1 MLNETWHGRNACSWI
16 FSLQLDL
23 EYGPLS
29 PEDKSWTA
37 LKSRGAL
44 VKAAPHI
51 EDQVYKINAAFNQY
65 HKHGKLVTGKKI
77 HKRTCDFIM
86 RQDECKTVN
95 KALVELLI
103 KGSSSKYLT
112 TEYESKLILNLRLV
126 FTVGSIKMQH
136 F

>member
-1 MLNETWHGRNACSWI
+1 M
-16 FSLQLDL
+16 

-65 HKHGKLVTGKKI
+65 HENGKLVTGKKF

-86 RQDECKTVN
+86 RQSEWSAN
-95 KALVELLI
+95 LLIRSLAELLI
-103 KGSSSKYLT
+103 KGISSKYR
-112 TEYESKLILNLRLV
+112 ERIEN
-126 FTVGSIKMQH
+126 
-136 F
+136 

>member
-1 MLNETWHGRNACSWI
+1 M
-16 FSLQLDL
+16 

-103 KGSSSKYLT
+103 KMLTFRKMEGIRRISGDMSKMAISPIDLGHGA
-112 TEYESKLILNLRLV
+112 LQL
-126 FTVGSIKMQH
+126 QAH
-136 F
+136 

>member
-1 MLNETWHGRNACSWI
+1 M
-16 FSLQLDL
+16 QLSTNITKM
-23 EYGPLS
+23 ENLS
-29 PEDKSWTA
+29 QERKFT
-37 LKSRGAL
+37 K
-44 VKAAPHI
+44 
-51 EDQVYKINAAFNQY
+51 
-65 HKHGKLVTGKKI
+65 
-77 HKRTCDFIM
+77 DFIM

-103 KGSSSKYLT
+103 KGISSKYLI